1 MSQKFH
7 KFSYASSWAAPSH
20 ECGFPLYR
28 LPPSESRALGEFGTT
43 TFTVPRS
50 VTRNHFVEVT
60 SLKPGKRT
68 LRLNRW
74 HPWKY
79 TTSLLKD
86 LKMIL
91 KVHGTERGGSLWP
104 SRSHHQQRDTPTLS
118 TTSILEKFL
127 NPSLS
132 LLRRGSL
139 AMCSEYASFAS
150 PNLPKSCSNTAF
162 QRYLCQVASRL
173 FRNKLNFLAVVFLSF
188 PPGACRKAYSNMRI
202 RRMWWT
208 LADSDIYLLLQ
219 RGDSDSEPETSAK
232 MQNVSWGAGFF
243 FKPPMN
249 AQALAH
255 SDGLDIKWLQ
265 KQQGASKMRVWMGLW
280 VDGHV
285 CTLSQS

>member
-1 MSQKFH
+1 
-7 KFSYASSWAAPSH
+7 
-20 ECGFPLYR
+20 
-28 LPPSESRALGEFGTT
+28 
-43 TFTVPRS
+43 
-50 VTRNHFVEVT
+50 
-60 SLKPGKRT
+60 
-68 LRLNRW
+68 
-74 HPWKY
+74 
-79 TTSLLKD
+79 
-86 LKMIL
+86 MIL

-139 AMCSEYASFAS
+139 AMCSEHASFAS
-150 PNLPKSCSNTAF
+150 PNLPRSCSNTAF
-162 QRYLCQVASRL
+162 RRYLCQVASRL
-173 FRNKLNFLAVVFLSF
+173 FWNKLNFLAVVFLSF

-202 RRMWWT
+202 RRMWRT
-208 LADSDIYLLLQ
+208 LADSDIYLLLNQ
-219 RGDSDSEPETSAK
+219 KHLQMMSRQFFKK

-265 KQQGASKMRVWMGLW
+265 NQQRASKMRVWIRLW
-280 VDGHV
+280 VDAGGWVCEFPHV
-285 CTLSQS
+285 CRFQSWSALSQN